1 LIKSVNISGISLIV
15 IEEPH
20 RGGLG
25 QLRLFSHKNPVMSS
39 VLCELLG
46 YDIGAVEVFWYIAP
60 SLGFVLLRKYLKV
73 AGSVISVVQQVGQ
86 ILT

>member
-1 LIKSVNISGISLIV
+1 VNISRISLIV

-25 QLRLFSHKNPVMSS
+25 PLGLFSHKNSIMSS

-46 YDIGAVEVFWYIAP
+46 YDIGAIEVLWYIAP
-60 SLGFVLLRKYLKV
+60 SLEFVLLRKYLKV
-73 AGSVISVVQQVGQ
+73 AGSVMSLVQQVEQ